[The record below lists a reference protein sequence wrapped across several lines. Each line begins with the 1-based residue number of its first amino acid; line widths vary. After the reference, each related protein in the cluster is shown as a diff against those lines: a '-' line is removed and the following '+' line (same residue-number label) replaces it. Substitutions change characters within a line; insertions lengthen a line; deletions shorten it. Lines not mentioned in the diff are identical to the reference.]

1 MKRWIVILR
10 LPLKIH
16 LLYDDDDDDVNN
28 MIYFNSLDDL
38 PNSRRAII
46 NC

>member
-10 LPLKIH
+10 LLLKIH
-16 LLYDDDDDDVNN
+16 LLYDDDVNN

>member
-1 MKRWIVILR
+1 MDFYNPIPDKNPSPVRFMH
-10 LPLKIH
+10 KT
-16 LLYDDDDDDVNN
+16 
-28 MIYFNSLDDL
+28 YFNSLELL

>member
-16 LLYDDDDDDVNN
+16 LLYDDDVNN

>member
-16 LLYDDDDDDVNN
+16 LLYGDDVNN

>member
-16 LLYDDDDDDVNN
+16 LLYDDDANN
-28 MIYFNSLDDL
+28 MTYFNSLDDL

>member
-16 LLYDDDDDDVNN
+16 LLYDDDDVNN

-38 PNSRRAII
+38 PNSRRALI